1 MMAKKNVKKDAPK
14 KKRWIL
20 VAILVIVLTAAAVA
34 GFYLLG
40 NGEPVEDAP
49 VPQGPKKE
57 ITADYAHP
65 IPQDLEYDGTLTLKN
80 EKNYKDF
87 LVRSG
92 SYSGAAEPLYYYDEN
107 GEEAGWYLYDEN
119 GWVYGWKGYDG
130 TEHKLPKDEQ
140 FESTQVLMEG
150 EPLLIGG
157 DVKVHIIVYLKD
169 GSPVACYRH
178 FILSEAAD
186 MDVLLTALERSS
198 LNAEKV
204 SDTVALEVLDQAA
217 IEEELGNTIAENL
230 QTEYAGL
237 MNQRFGAKG

>member
-1 MMAKKNVKKDAPK
+1 M
-14 KKRWIL
+14 
-20 VAILVIVLTAAAVA
+20 AILVIVLTAAAVA

-92 SYSGAAEPLYYYDEN
+92 SYSSASEPLYYYDEN

-130 TEHKLPKDEQ
+130 TEHELPKDEQ